1 MEPQTSLPIFLSSVV
16 LVSLSGVMAPG
27 PVFAVTVAKGY
38 ESRKAGILIAL
49 GHGLVEVPL
58 IFLLFF
64 GLSEF
69 FRSVLVQKTAS
80 LLGGSVLIIL
90 GLQMFK
96 NRRKVSLKPQLSGY
110 GSLFSGFAAT
120 AANPYFFLWWA
131 TVGATFIFEP
141 PYLATWESHYLQLSI
156 GPAT

>member
-27 PVFAVTVAKGY
+27 PVFAVTVARGY

-69 FRSVLVQKTAS
+69 SVQFWFRKRPAFSEAQSSSFWGYRCLKTAE
-80 LLGGSVLIIL
+80 
-90 GLQMFK
+90 K
-96 NRRKVSLKPQLSGY
+96 
-110 GSLFSGFAAT
+110 
-120 AANPYFFLWWA
+120 
-131 TVGATFIFEP
+131 
-141 PYLATWESHYLQLSI
+141 
-156 GPAT
+156 